1 MGMQDPVRPRSI
13 LIPSS
18 DGSQKSLL
26 DFTLK
31 WPPQW
36 VEAPFPRRKGTSAD
50 CRPPFW
56 GSMTRPRGYFG
67 DVSRNFQTQ
76 TKPSAAIW
84 RLPQW
89 RHPFSSER
97 RKGDSATERGSTTRT
112 SETCRSLNLEWNEVA
127 LELRAAD
134 LWQLGLSAWPLLRG
148 VLIAFCPL
156 HLNETMQRKRG
167 EETPL
172 SWVWGRIPNCQTSPA
187 FRSGLFA
194 ADEIQFW
201 SSRCLAIQV
210 AVFWFSLRT
219 LS

>member
-1 MGMQDPVRPRSI
+1 MCHQLFRTCKLGFWLLGMKCKDDPGFYGHAGSCAPSIRSDNKLRRESEVLVR
-13 LIPSS
+13 LH
-18 DGSQKSLL
+18 
-26 DFTLK
+26 TE
-31 WPPQW
+31 
-36 VEAPFPRRKGTSAD
+36 VTSAD

-56 GSMTRPRGYFG
+56 GSMTRPWGYFG

-84 RLPQW
+84 RRPQW
-89 RHPFSSER
+89 RPPFSSER
-97 RKGDSATERGSTTRT
+97 RKGASATERGSTTRT

-172 SWVWGRIPNCQTSPA
+172 SWVWGRIPSCQTSPA
-187 FRSGLFA
+187 FRSGLFV
-194 ADEIQFW
+194 ADEF
-201 SSRCLAIQV
+201 
-210 AVFWFSLRT
+210 
-219 LS
+219 